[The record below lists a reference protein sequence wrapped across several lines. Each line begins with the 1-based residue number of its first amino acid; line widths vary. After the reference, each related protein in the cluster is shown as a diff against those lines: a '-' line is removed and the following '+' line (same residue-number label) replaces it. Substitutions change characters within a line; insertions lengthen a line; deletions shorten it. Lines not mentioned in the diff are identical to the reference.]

1 VSIEVSRDFHRQS
14 IEANGQALVVFYL
27 DNGYGRH
34 VFYDQ
39 PIADEVLGMLDVSLA
54 DGSRRADGQALAGSG
69 SYPVVNHGPQVE
81 RFGLLRESLSAAGN
95 DLISG
100 LKQDEAGSLSVRL
113 SERGDML
120 ARLEANQGLLWSL
133 GQIRVGFAELKP
145 REFACR
151 FQGRV
156 VSYQISR
163 QGMALKLRA
172 V

>member
-1 VSIEVSRDFHRQS
+1 MSIEVSRDFHRQS
-14 IEANGQALVVFYL
+14 IETNGQALVVFSL

-39 PIADEVLGMLDVSLA
+39 PIGDEVLGLLDVSLA

-81 RFGLLRESLSAAGN
+81 RFGLLRESLSAVGN

-100 LKQDEAGSLSVRL
+100 LKQDEAGTLSVRL

-120 ARLEANQGLLWSL
+120 ARLEGNRGLLWSL
-133 GQIRVGFAELKP
+133 GQIRVGFSGLDP
-145 REFACR
+145 REFTRR

-156 VSYQISR
+156 VSYQMNR
-163 QGMALKLRA
+163 QGLALKLRA